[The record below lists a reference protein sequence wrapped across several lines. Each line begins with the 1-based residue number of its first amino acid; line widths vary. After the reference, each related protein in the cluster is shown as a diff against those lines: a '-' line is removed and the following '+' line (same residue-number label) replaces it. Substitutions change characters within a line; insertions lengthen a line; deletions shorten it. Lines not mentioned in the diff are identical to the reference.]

1 MYLGSS
7 LSHAISNRRC
17 WNDLRAITSTGIK
30 ERKKKTGDKRQ
41 NKGAKNCFFSDMNDF
56 FLSLF
61 ERNER
66 TGTNETRNS
75 NIHIIVR

>member
-30 ERKKKTGDKRQ
+30 ERKKKLVTRDKIKEQ
-41 NKGAKNCFFSDMNDF
+41 KIAS
-56 FLSLF
+56 SV
-61 ERNER
+61 
-66 TGTNETRNS
+66 T
-75 NIHIIVR
+75 